1 MKRRPL
7 YLSLLALSLGIAG
20 IAIAQLRQSIPSAW
34 RQRDMNAEHRAVAA
48 APPTPG
54 LDLQL
59 RVVNANRDGKFTVE
73 MRNTSEKPMRIWRT
87 GNSWGEMNWRVFR
100 VSKSGVET
108 FFESPVQMF
117 TKNTPNYVV
126 IEPKSHITRELDLNG
141 GNWCG
146 RGHCSWWGEHG
157 LGGKQV
163 TFDSGDTVVISYDV
177 RPSDESFKLNVWVGV
192 TAATGTIH

>member
-1 MKRRPL
+1 MRRHRVVI
-7 YLSLLALSLGIAG
+7 SLVALALGIAG
-20 IAIAQLRQSIPSAW
+20 FAGLRIGG
-34 RQRDMNAEHRAVAA
+34 AA
-48 APPTPG
+48 AAQAAKTQQPVPSPPTPG

-100 VSKSGVET
+100 VSKSGAET